1 MSLDGL
7 RVLAHPLRM
16 RILSLL
22 TGTAMSAAEAARE
35 LGETQ
40 ANVSYHFRR
49 LHDAGLLD
57 VAEEVSIR
65 GGRAKRY
72 RHDPDSGRRL
82 TARDPAEGQMLTKA
96 VASELV
102 RRASARATGRP
113 ASLTDAELWVT
124 PEVWAGLLARAKELS
139 HELHTAAQPPR
150 APGTV
155 RVSASMALFE
165 LTPSEPPAEP
175 PEPAAE
181 QPGQPAEP
189 PAEDP

>member
-1 MSLDGL
+1 MSLDDL

-40 ANVSYHFRR
+40 ANISYHFRR
-49 LHDAGLLD
+49 LHDAGLLE
-57 VAEEVSIR
+57 VAEEVRIR

-82 TARDPAEGQMLTKA
+82 TSRDPVEEQMLTRA
-96 VASELV
+96 IASELL
-102 RRASARATGRP
+102 RRAESRASGRP
-113 ASLTDAELWVT
+113 ASLSDADLWLA
-124 PEVWAGLLARAKELS
+124 PEVWSDLLARAKELS

-150 APGTV
+150 TPGTV
-155 RVSASMALFE
+155 RVSVSMALFE
-165 LTPSEPPAEP
+165 LK
-175 PEPAAE
+175 
-181 QPGQPAEP
+181 PGEAP
-189 PAEDP
+189 